1 MKKLLGIVVLGL
13 LFNFCISVQAL
24 DSPKNYLKGKFYSS
38 VKNYFLVATKKMR
51 DPRFKNTVIAMF
63 DNDESGAWGLVI
75 NKPLASVP
83 LGSLIHKSRNTTVK
97 EKKLFNVKIPMYWG
111 GPVNENKIL
120 ILHSQEYKNETTK
133 NFKNLSISSD
143 YKILFEIADKKGP
156 KKSLVILG
164 ISSWGPGQLEGEME
178 IDGWVLSE
186 INTDLIFEI
195 DECKALTTALLPC
208 TWNSAKSSPV

>member
-1 MKKLLGIVVLGL
+1 MKKLFPTFILIFVLNLYLPTNAGPW
-13 LFNFCISVQAL
+13 
-24 DSPKNYLKGKFYSS
+24 PKNYYKGKFYDT
-38 VKNYFLVATKKMR
+38 VKDFFLVASKTMK

-63 DNDESGAWGLVI
+63 DNDESGACGLVV

-83 LGSLIHKSRNTTVK
+83 LSSLIHKSRNTTAKQK
-97 EKKLFNVKIPMYWG
+97 ELFNVKIPVYWG
-111 GPVNENKIL
+111 GPVNENRIL

-164 ISSWGPGQLEGEME
+164 ISSWGSGQLEGEME
-178 IDGWVLSE
+178 MEKWVLSE
-186 INTDLIFEI
+186 INTDLIFEMDNTKKWLNAI
-195 DECKALTTALLPC
+195 
-208 TWNSAKSSPV
+208 NSSFISL

>member
-1 MKKLLGIVVLGL
+1 MKKLFPTFILIFVL
-13 LFNFCISVQAL
+13 NFYLPTNAT
-24 DSPKNYLKGKFYSS
+24 DFPKNYFKGKFYNS
-38 VKNYFLVATKKMR
+38 VKDFFLVANKTMR
-51 DPRFKNTVIAMF
+51 DSRFKNTVIAML
-63 DNDESGAWGLVI
+63 DNDEEGAWGLVI

-97 EKKLFNVKIPMYWG
+97 EKKLFNVKIPIYWG

-156 KKSLVILG
+156 EKSLVILG
-164 ISSWGPGQLEGEME
+164 ISSWGTGQLEGEME
-178 IDGWVLSE
+178 IEGWVLSE
-186 INTDLIFEI
+186 INIDLIFEMDNAKKWLNAI
-195 DECKALTTALLPC
+195 
-208 TWNSAKSSPV
+208 NSSFIRL

>member
-1 MKKLLGIVVLGL
+1 MKKLFPSVVLIL
-13 LFNFCISVQAL
+13 VLNFYLPIKAT
-24 DSPKNYLKGKFYSS
+24 DSPKNYFKGKFYDS
-38 VKNYFLVATKKMR
+38 VKNYFLVASKTMR
-51 DPRFKNTVIAMF
+51 DPRFKNTVIIML
-63 DNDESGAWGLVI
+63 DNDETGAWGLVV

-83 LGSLIHKSRNTTVK
+83 LGSLIHKSRNTTATQK
-97 EKKLFNVKIPMYWG
+97 ELFNVKIPVYWG

-186 INTDLIFEI
+186 INTDLIFEM
-195 DECKALTTALLPC
+195 D
-208 TWNSAKSSPV
+208 NSKKWLNAINSSFIRL

>member
-1 MKKLLGIVVLGL
+1 
-13 LFNFCISVQAL
+13 
-24 DSPKNYLKGKFYSS
+24 
-38 VKNYFLVATKKMR
+38 MR
-51 DPRFKNTVIAMF
+51 DPRFKNTVIVML
-63 DNDESGAWGLVI
+63 DNDEAGAWGLVV

-83 LGSLIHKSRNTTVK
+83 LGSLIHKSRNTTATQK
-97 EKKLFNVKIPMYWG
+97 ELFNVKIPVYWG
-111 GPVNENKIL
+111 GPVNENRIL

-178 IDGWVLSE
+178 IEGWVLSE
-186 INTDLIFEI
+186 INTDLIFEM
-195 DECKALTTALLPC
+195 D
-208 TWNSAKSSPV
+208 NSKKWLNAINSSFISL

>member
-1 MKKLLGIVVLGL
+1 MKKFFPIFFLILVLNIYLPTNAGPW
-13 LFNFCISVQAL
+13 
-24 DSPKNYLKGKFYSS
+24 PKNYYKGKFYES
-38 VKNYFLVATKKMR
+38 VKDFFLVASKTMR
-51 DPRFKNTVIAMF
+51 DPRFKNTVIVML
-63 DNDESGAWGLVI
+63 DNDEAGAWGLVV

-83 LGSLIHKSRNTTVK
+83 LGSLIHKSRNTTAKQK
-97 EKKLFNVKIPMYWG
+97 ELFNVKIPVYWG

-133 NFKNLSISSD
+133 KFKNLSISSD

-178 IDGWVLSE
+178 VETWVLSE
-186 INTDLIFEI
+186 INADLIFEMNNAKKWLNAI
-195 DECKALTTALLPC
+195 
-208 TWNSAKSSPV
+208 NSSFMSL

>member
-1 MKKLLGIVVLGL
+1 MK
-13 LFNFCISVQAL
+13 
-24 DSPKNYLKGKFYSS
+24 
-38 VKNYFLVATKKMR
+38 
-51 DPRFKNTVIAMF
+51 DPRFKNTVIVML
-63 DNDESGAWGLVI
+63 DNDESGAWGLVV

-83 LGSLIHKSRNTTVK
+83 FSSLIHKSRKTTAMQK
-97 EKKLFNVKIPMYWG
+97 ELFNVKIPVYWG

-120 ILHSQEYKNETTK
+120 ILHSQEYKSETTQ

-178 IDGWVLSE
+178 VETWVLSE
-186 INTDLIFEI
+186 INADLIFEMNNAKKWLNAI
-195 DECKALTTALLPC
+195 
-208 TWNSAKSSPV
+208 NSSFMSL

>member
-1 MKKLLGIVVLGL
+1 MKKLFSTFVLIL
-13 LFNFCISVQAL
+13 VLNFYLPTNAGPW
-24 DSPKNYLKGKFYSS
+24 PKNYYKGKFYNS
-38 VKNYFLVATKKMR
+38 VKDFFLVANKTMR
-51 DPRFKNTVIAMF
+51 DSRFKNTVIVML
-63 DNDESGAWGLVI
+63 DNDEEGAWGLVI

-97 EKKLFNVKIPMYWG
+97 EKKLFNVKIPIYWG

-178 IDGWVLSE
+178 IEEWVLSE
-186 INTDLIFEI
+186 INKDLIFEMDNAKKWLNAI
-195 DECKALTTALLPC
+195 
-208 TWNSAKSSPV
+208 NSSFIRL